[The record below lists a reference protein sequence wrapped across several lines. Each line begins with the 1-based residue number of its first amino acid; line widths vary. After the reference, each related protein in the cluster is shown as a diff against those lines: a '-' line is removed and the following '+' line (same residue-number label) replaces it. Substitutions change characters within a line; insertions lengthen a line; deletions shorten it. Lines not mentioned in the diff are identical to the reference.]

1 MFFFPFYYMQTEQED
16 NASKQDSVPG
26 LDSKPEAFSSWTPD
40 LSYGKYVHIVYM

>member
-1 MFFFPFYYMQTEQED
+1 MQTEQED

-26 LDSKPEAFSSWTPD
+26 LDSKPETFSSWTPD